1 MMQHKKEV
9 IKIEKILTIYCES
22 DGLMGNVFSVA
33 VLLTDETGAEVED
46 KVFVNRSARVSDF
59 YANSIYKNLK
69 STNIIEVSSLTEL
82 MQEFSKFY
90 KPIKDNYKV
99 LYHTGEVVE
108 TGFFRDLVKGKYIE
122 PSDLPYLPIELSSIL
137 QFLGEDANNVEVF
150 NKKYDIVVGGDIS
163 DPVFDCRKTYACY
176 KFIEHNLI
184 SLKFSEDQV
193 I

>member
-46 KVFVNRSARVSDF
+46 KVFVNRSAKVSDF
-59 YANSIYKNLK
+59 YAKSIYKNLK
-69 STNIIEVSSLTEL
+69 SANVIEVSSLAEL

-99 LYHTGEVVE
+99 SYHTGEVVE
-108 TGFFRDLVKGKYIE
+108 TGFFKDLVKGKYIE

-137 QFLGEDANNVEVF
+137 QFLGEDADSVEVF
-150 NKKYDIVVGGDIS
+150 NKKYDIIVSGTID

>member
-33 VLLTDETGAEVED
+33 VLLTDETGTEVD
-46 KVFVNRSARVSDF
+46 NRVFVSRKIKINDF
-59 YANSIYKNLK
+59 YANQIYKNLK
-69 STNIIEVSSLTEL
+69 SNNVVEVATPQEL
-82 MQEFSKFY
+82 MQVFAEFY
-90 KPIKDNYKV
+90 KTVKDNYKV

-108 TGFFRDLVKGKYIE
+108 TGFFRDLVKNGYLTT
-122 PSDLPYLPIELSSIL
+122 SDLPYLPIELSSIL

-150 NKKYDIVVGGDIS
+150 NKKYDIVVNGNLS

-193 I
+193 V